1 MKKLF
6 TLLLALL
13 LLVGCGGG
21 QEGDT
26 GDTDTDNKTV
36 TVVSSMDVI
45 SMDTAVATDGTSFI
59 AQTMCLAGL
68 MELDANQ
75 NPIPDLAESYTV
87 SDDGLVYTF
96 KIRDDANWSNGDPVT
111 AQDFVYGWQRVV
123 VVDIS
128 RIILFPFCKDG
139 AYISIVN
146 GLSQIAFQLLLSYK
160 RLAEHFLRLIEI
172 LKCKIDIAYP
182 VQGDKPAFFNIL
194 PRRLALI
201 HQSQCLEMVLRR
213 IRHNTQASIIGSYII

>member
-13 LLVGCGGG
+13 LLVGCGGQG
-21 QEGDT
+21 DDT
-26 GDTDTDNKTV
+26 GDTDADKTV

-59 AQTMCLAGL
+59 AQNMCLAGL

-75 NPIPDLAESYTV
+75 NPIPDLAESYEV

-123 VVDIS
+123 DPEIAS
-128 RIILFPFCKDG
+128 EYNWIMET
-139 AYISIVN
+139 ANIVN
-146 GLSQIAFQLLLSYK
+146 GNCYDTERSCRQVS
-160 RLAEHFLRLIEI
+160 
-172 LKCKIDIAYP
+172 C
-182 VQGDKPAFFNIL
+182 
-194 PRRLALI
+194 
-201 HQSQCLEMVLRR
+201 
-213 IRHNTQASIIGSYII
+213 